1 MKKDLSAI
9 LLVGVFF
16 IGLSVLLYPAV
27 SEYWNA
33 RVQSKAVLNYENTLS
48 GMTDEEYE
56 KLFSEA
62 EAYNK
67 QLEKLNF
74 PLTQYRSVRNYS
86 NILNISENGVIGYI
100 TIDKIKV
107 ELPIYH
113 GTSPSVLNIAAGHLE
128 GSSLPIGGDGT
139 HSVISAH
146 RGLPGAKLFTNLD
159 KLEIGDAFKIKV
171 LDRVLTYSVDQ
182 ILIVEPEETQQLQI
196 AQGEDYCTLL
206 TCTPYGINTHRLL
219 VRGTRIEN
227 LKSKP
232 MIYITSDAFK
242 IDPILVTPA
251 VAAPMLLILL
261 VYLLV
266 KYRKKNI
273 KSNLKRGDYD

>member
-9 LLVGVFF
+9 ILVGVFF
-16 IGLSVLLYPAV
+16 VGLSVLLYPAI
-27 SEYWNA
+27 SDYWNS
-33 RVQSKAVLNYENTLS
+33 RVQTKAIADYETTLS
-48 GMTDEEYE
+48 KISDEEYDR
-56 KLFSEA
+56 LIA
-62 EAYNK
+62 EAQTYN
-67 QLEKLNF
+67 QALDKLDF
-74 PLTQYRSVRNYS
+74 PLVQYHDVKNYS
-86 NILNISENGVIGYI
+86 NILNIAGNGVIGYI

-107 ELPIYH
+107 VLPIYH

-146 RGLPGAKLFTNLD
+146 RGLPSAKLFTNLD
-159 KLEIGDAFKIKV
+159 KLELGDTFKITV
-171 LDRVLTYSVDQ
+171 LDRVITYSVDQ
-182 ILIVEPEETQQLQI
+182 ILIVEPGETQELQI
-196 AQGEDYCTLL
+196 KQDEDHCTLL

-232 MIYITSDAFK
+232 IIYITSDAFK
-242 IDPILVTPA
+242 IDPIVVTPA
-251 VAAPMLLILL
+251 VAAPMLLLL
-261 VYLLV
+261 LIYLLV

-273 KSNLKRGDYD
+273 KSNL